1 MEPKKDIQECFQPD
15 EWGVAKSSQELMR
28 VGSLVEYERRAQALT
43 QEELSEKSG
52 ISQSQISRIER
63 LECIPSFHTL
73 YRLADA
79 LGKKLSIQVK

>member
-1 MEPKKDIQECFQPD
+1 METKKDIRECFQPV
-15 EWGVAKSSQELMR
+15 EWGVAESSQELIR
-28 VGSLVEYERRAQALT
+28 VGTLVENERNAQGLT

-73 YRLADA
+73 YKLADA
-79 LGKKLSIQVK
+79 LGKKLAIEIK

>member
-1 MEPKKDIQECFQPD
+1 MKPKKDIQECFQPI
-15 EWGVAKSSQELMR
+15 EWGIAESSQELIR
-28 VGSLVEYERRAQALT
+28 VGTLVENERRAQALT

-79 LGKKLSIQVK
+79 LDKKLSIQVK